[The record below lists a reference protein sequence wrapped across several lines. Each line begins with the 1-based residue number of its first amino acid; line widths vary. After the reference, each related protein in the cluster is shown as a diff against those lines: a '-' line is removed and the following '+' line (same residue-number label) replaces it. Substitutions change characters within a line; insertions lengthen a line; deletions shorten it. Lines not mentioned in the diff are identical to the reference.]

1 MSGFSQESLN
11 ALAETYSLQE
21 LKAKRKE
28 VADKLLE
35 LDMITSASGGGGSS
49 YSRQQRMDAESLL
62 AALNMAIKAKTGQ
75 SPNPGQSV
83 TIVGFSNTDY

>member
-1 MSGFSQESLN
+1 MSGFSQESLD
-11 ALAETYSLQE
+11 ALAEAYSLQE

-83 TIVGFSNTDY
+83 TIVGFRNTDY

>member
-1 MSGFSQESLN
+1 MSGFSQESLD
-11 ALAETYSLQE
+11 ALADTYTLQE

-62 AALNMAIKAKTGQ
+62 AALNMAIKTKTGQ
-75 SPNPGQSV
+75 APNPGQGV
-83 TIVGFSNTDY
+83 TIVGFRNTDY

>member
-35 LDMITSASGGGGSS
+35 LDITSASGGGGSS

-83 TIVGFSNTDY
+83 TIVGFRNTDY

>member
-1 MSGFSQESLN
+1 MSGFSQESLD

-62 AALNMAIKAKTGQ
+62 SALNMAIKAKMGQ

-83 TIVGFSNTDY
+83 TIVGFRNTDY

>member
-62 AALNMAIKAKTGQ
+62 AALNMARL
-75 SPNPGQSV
+75 SS
-83 TIVGFSNTDY
+83 SD

>member
-1 MSGFSQESLN
+1 MSGFSQESLD

-21 LKAKRKE
+21 LKAERKE

-35 LDMITSASGGGGSS
+35 LDMTTSASGGGGSS

-83 TIVGFSNTDY
+83 TIVGFRNTDY

>member
-62 AALNMAIKAKTGQ
+62 AALNMAIKAKMGQ

-83 TIVGFSNTDY
+83 TIVGFRNTDY

>member
-1 MSGFSQESLN
+1 MSGFSQESLA
-11 ALAETYSLQE
+11 ALVETYTLQE
-21 LKAKRKE
+21 LKAKIKE

-49 YSRQQRMDAESLL
+49 YSRQQRIEAESLL

-83 TIVGFSNTDY
+83 TIVGFRNTDY

>member
-35 LDMITSASGGGGSS
+35 LDMITSASGGSGSS

-83 TIVGFSNTDY
+83 TIVGFRNTDY

>member
-1 MSGFSQESLN
+1 MSGFYQESLN

-62 AALNMAIKAKTGQ
+62 SALNMAIKAKTGQ

-83 TIVGFSNTDY
+83 TIVGFRNTDY

>member
-1 MSGFSQESLN
+1 MSGFSQESLD

-35 LDMITSASGGGGSS
+35 LDMITSASGGG
-49 YSRQQRMDAESLL
+49 SRQQRMDAESLL

-83 TIVGFSNTDY
+83 TIVGFRNTDY

>member
-1 MSGFSQESLN
+1 
-11 ALAETYSLQE
+11 
-21 LKAKRKE
+21 
-28 VADKLLE
+28 
-35 LDMITSASGGGGSS
+35 MITSASGGGGSS

-83 TIVGFSNTDY
+83 TIVGFRNTDY

>member
-1 MSGFSQESLN
+1 MSGFSQERLA
-11 ALAETYSLQE
+11 ALVETYTLQE

-62 AALNMAIKAKTGQ
+62 AALNMAIKEKTGQ
-75 SPNPGQSV
+75 SPNPGQGV
-83 TIVGFSNTDY
+83 TIVGFRNTDY

>member
-28 VADKLLE
+28 VADKLHE

-83 TIVGFSNTDY
+83 TIVGFRNTDY

>member
-62 AALNMAIKAKTGQ
+62 AALNMAIKAKTEQ

-83 TIVGFSNTDY
+83 TIVGFRNTDY

>member
-62 AALNMAIKAKTGQ
+62 AALNMTIKAKTGQ

-83 TIVGFSNTDY
+83 TIVGFRNTDY

>member
-35 LDMITSASGGGGSS
+35 LDMITSASGGDGSS

-83 TIVGFSNTDY
+83 TIVGFRNTDY

>member
-1 MSGFSQESLN
+1 MSGFSQESLD

-49 YSRQQRMDAESLL
+49 SSRQQRMDAESLL

-83 TIVGFSNTDY
+83 TIVGFRNTDY

>member
-1 MSGFSQESLN
+1 MSGFSHESLD

-62 AALNMAIKAKTGQ
+62 AALNMAIKAKTGK

-83 TIVGFSNTDY
+83 TIVGFRNTDY

>member
-35 LDMITSASGGGGSS
+35 LDMITSASRGP
-49 YSRQQRMDAESLL
+49 
-62 AALNMAIKAKTGQ
+62 AAAATAGNNAWTRKAYW
-75 SPNPGQSV
+75 PP
-83 TIVGFSNTDY
+83 

>member
-35 LDMITSASGGGGSS
+35 LDMITSARGGGGSS

-83 TIVGFSNTDY
+83 TIVGFRNTDY

>member
-1 MSGFSQESLN
+1 MSGFSQESLD

-35 LDMITSASGGGGSS
+35 LDMITSASGGGGS

-83 TIVGFSNTDY
+83 TIVGFRNTDY

>member
-35 LDMITSASGGGGSS
+35 LDMITTASGGGGSS

-83 TIVGFSNTDY
+83 TIVGFRNTDY

>member
-1 MSGFSQESLN
+1 MSGFSQESLA
-11 ALAETYSLQE
+11 ALVETYTLQE

-49 YSRQQRMDAESLL
+49 YSRQQRIEAESLL

-83 TIVGFSNTDY
+83 TSVGFRNTDY

>member
-1 MSGFSQESLN
+1 MSVFSQESLD
-11 ALAETYSLQE
+11 ALTETYILQE

-75 SPNPGQSV
+75 SPNPGQSF

>member
-1 MSGFSQESLN
+1 MSGFSQESLD

-28 VADKLLE
+28 EADKLLE

-83 TIVGFSNTDY
+83 TIVGFRNRDY

>member
-35 LDMITSASGGGGSS
+35 LDMITSASG
-49 YSRQQRMDAESLL
+49 
-62 AALNMAIKAKTGQ
+62 AAAVATAGNNAWTRKAYC
-75 SPNPGQSV
+75 PP
-83 TIVGFSNTDY
+83 

>member
-1 MSGFSQESLN
+1 MSGFSQESLD

-21 LKAKRKE
+21 LKAKRTE

-35 LDMITSASGGGGSS
+35 LDMLTSASGGGGSS

-83 TIVGFSNTDY
+83 TIVGFRNTDY

>member
-1 MSGFSQESLN
+1 MSGFSQESLD
-11 ALAETYSLQE
+11 ALAEAYSLQE

-49 YSRQQRMDAESLL
+49 YSRQ
-62 AALNMAIKAKTGQ
+62 
-75 SPNPGQSV
+75 
-83 TIVGFSNTDY
+83 

>member
-62 AALNMAIKAKTGQ
+62 AALNMGIKAKAGQ
-75 SPNPGQSV
+75 SADPGQSV
-83 TIVGFSNTDY
+83 TIVGFRNTDY